1 MPFGAIMKFM
11 VVMALIGLGV
21 ALAIGVTM
29 FVLPVLA
36 LGVIGMLIYRWN
48 TARVRHRPQPW

>member
-21 ALAIGVTM
+21 ALVIGAAM

-36 LGVIGMLIYRWN
+36 LGVIGLLIYRWN
-48 TARVRHRPQPW
+48 STRVRHRPQPW

>member
-11 VVMALIGLGV
+11 VIMALTGLGV
-21 ALAIGVTM
+21 ALVIGAAM

-36 LGVIGMLIYRWN
+36 LGVIGLLIYRWN
-48 TARVRHRPQPW
+48 STRVRHRPQLW